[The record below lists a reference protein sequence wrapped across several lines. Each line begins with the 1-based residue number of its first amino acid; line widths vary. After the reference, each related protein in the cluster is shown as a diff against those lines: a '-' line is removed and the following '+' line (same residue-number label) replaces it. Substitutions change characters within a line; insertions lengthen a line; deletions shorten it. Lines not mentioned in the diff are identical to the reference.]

1 MLIWIGLSSPNCWPG
16 FVGYFLP
23 SETTFFFPVNYWRG
37 ELEWL
42 ICKSA
47 PDIIYSVGCCCCCC
61 VCSPPCYIWISQAI
75 WNDHIRLGRQP
86 YSPVYI
92 TDMRSR
98 SPSGIERKRMNNYT
112 TTTTRE
118 RDKRNIKKQALVLFP
133 FSPHKKKKRCG
144 QTKTAFAWRRERKIF
159 IF

>member
-16 FVGYFLP
+16 FVGYFPP
-23 SETTFFFPVNYWRG
+23 SETTFYFSQWTIGG

-47 PDIIYSVGCCCCCC
+47 PDIIYSVGCCCCC

-98 SPSGIERKRMNNYT
+98 SPSGIERKGMNNY
-112 TTTTRE
+112 TTTRE